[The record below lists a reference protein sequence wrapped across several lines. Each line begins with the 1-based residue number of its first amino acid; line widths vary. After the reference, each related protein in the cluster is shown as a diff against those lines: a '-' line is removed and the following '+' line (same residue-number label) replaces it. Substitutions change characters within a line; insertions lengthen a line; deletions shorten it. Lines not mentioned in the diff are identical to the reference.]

1 MSDVV
6 RMTGVLDPREG
17 WAADRCSIA
26 KALEVVST
34 RSSFLI
40 LREAFYGTERFDDF
54 VDRVGI
60 SEAVAATR
68 LHELVDEGLLEREA
82 YRDPGQR
89 TRRLYRLTP
98 KGADLFPALVALQQ
112 WGDRWANDGGR
123 VELLHRDCR
132 APVSVGVRCAAGH
145 EVQPGDLDLAI
156 KRRRSQQR
164 PSGRTRA

>member
-1 MSDVV
+1 
-6 RMTGVLDPREG
+6 MTGVLDPREG
-17 WAADRCSIA
+17 WTADRCSIA

-60 SEAVAATR
+60 SEAVAAAR
-68 LHELVDEGLLEREA
+68 LRELVEEGLLKREA

-89 TRRLYRLTP
+89 TRRLYRLTA

-112 WGDRWANDGGR
+112 WGDRWMNDDGR
-123 VELLHRDCR
+123 VQLLHRDCGAR
-132 APVSVGVRCAAGH
+132 VGVAVRCAAGH
-145 EVQPGDLDLAI
+145 EIEPGELDLAVN
-156 KRRRSQQR
+156 RQRSRSQR
-164 PSGRTRA
+164 SART